1 MNVSG
6 LMAAKKIAPAAIVAL
21 KESLTNLYCYK
32 SDLRSFLTSAL
43 TNSALLSLLDWGDFK
58 RNIVNVLENRNCK
71 RGKRKTPP
79 INPQDQRDG
88 AEMQNRQGSRQGR
101 DRWTTRR
108 PC

>member
-1 MNVSG
+1 
-6 LMAAKKIAPAAIVAL
+6 MAAKKIAPAAIVAL

-32 SDLRSFLTSAL
+32 SDLRRSAL

-88 AEMQNRQGSRQGR
+88 AEMQTAKDP
-101 DRWTTRR
+101 DRAGTGGPRAAR
-108 PC
+108 VSG